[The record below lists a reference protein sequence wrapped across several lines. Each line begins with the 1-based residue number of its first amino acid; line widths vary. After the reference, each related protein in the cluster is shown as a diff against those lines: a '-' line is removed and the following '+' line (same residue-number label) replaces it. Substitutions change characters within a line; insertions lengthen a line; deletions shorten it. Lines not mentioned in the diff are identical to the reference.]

1 MINLDD
7 RAKAVRLSYPL
18 TMRLAKLIERGAY
31 TATAQ
36 EIIHRAEQQNISV
49 DDAYL
54 QMNAE
59 LDQQEANYKATTQQ
73 ALEAYDIHISNHAD
87 ELAQLHKQLSEAR
100 SIATTVSN
108 QIKNAKNARDGIYWE
123 LRRADLSNE
132 QIKAVIEMKA
142 PFDFDKAEQEVY
154 QAKRIT
160 MPQLQARIDDIYSEA
175 KAVQLNVIV
184 GI

>member
-7 RAKAVRLSYPL
+7 RAKAVRLSYLL
-18 TMRLAKLIERGAY
+18 TMRLAKLIERGAFN
-31 TATAQ
+31 TTAQ
-36 EIIHRAEQQNISV
+36 KMIHRAEQQNISI

-59 LDQQEANYKATTQQ
+59 LDQQEANYKAITQQ
-73 ALEAYDIHISNHAD
+73 ALETYDTYISNHTD
-87 ELAQLHKQLSEAR
+87 ELAQLQKQLIEAR
-100 SIATTVSN
+100 SIVTTTRN
-108 QIKNAKNARDGIYWE
+108 QIQNAKNARDGIYWE

-132 QIKAVIEMKA
+132 QIKAVIDMKA
-142 PFDFDKAEQEVY
+142 PFDFEKAEQEIY
-154 QAKRIT
+154 QAERIAI
-160 MPQLQARIDDIYSEA
+160 PQIQARINNIYSEA